1 MKLQFSAWVVGF
13 SGLGVL
19 ARIRCRRPFD
29 SPAGNLVLGPFQQA
43 SRKTGQQHFC
53 RVELINAAEMLLSG
67 GIVAAG
73 ALSIASSVF
82 MLRSP
87 RKRGT
92 EVDIDALV
100 RDAPYHRLQKISF
113 QRSEPLDEPG
123 MADLP

>member
-1 MKLQFSAWVVGF
+1 MLEA
-13 SGLGVL
+13 
-19 ARIRCRRPFD
+19 I
-29 SPAGNLVLGPFQQA
+29 
-43 SRKTGQQHFC
+43 TT
-53 RVELINAAEMLLSG
+53 EMLLTG

-73 ALSIASSVF
+73 ALSIAGSVF

-100 RDAPYHRLQKISF
+100 RDAPYYRLQKISL

-123 MADLP
+123 TADLP